1 MDSNQLI
8 QRTKLFALEVIR
20 FFQRLP
26 KTDEAKIIGKQ
37 LLRSGTSVAANYRAA
52 CRSRSKQEFYSKLCI
67 VVEESD
73 ETLFWLELL
82 HESGVAKAELINIL
96 MKEAEELL
104 YIFSASR
111 KSTRLNLNHSIIKSS
126 NHSII
131 KSANHQISKSSNHQI
146 SY

>member
-1 MDSNQLI
+1 LDSKQLI
-8 QRTKLFALEVIR
+8 QRTRLFALEVIR

-52 CRSRSKQEFYSKLCI
+52 CRSRSKQEFYAKVCI

-73 ETLFWLELL
+73 ESLFWLELIRD
-82 HESGVAKAELINIL
+82 SGIQNDDKTNLL

-104 YIFSASR
+104 YIFAATR
-111 KSTRLNLNHSIIKSS
+111 KSSKLNLNHQINKSP
-126 NHSII
+126 N
-131 KSANHQISKSSNHQI
+131 Q
-146 SY
+146 

>member
-8 QRTKLFALEVIR
+8 LRTKLFALEVIK

-52 CRSRSKQEFYSKLCI
+52 CRSRSKQEFYSKVCI

-73 ETLFWLELL
+73 ETLFWLELIRDSEIQNNDKTNL
-82 HESGVAKAELINIL
+82 L

-104 YIFSASR
+104 YIFAASR
-111 KSTRLNLNHSIIKSS
+111 KSTKLNLNHQIAKSS
-126 NHSII
+126 N
-131 KSANHQISKSSNHQI
+131 Q
-146 SY
+146 

>member
-8 QRTKLFALEVIR
+8 LRTKLFALEVIR
-20 FFQRLP
+20 FFQKLP

-52 CRSRSKQEFYSKLCI
+52 CRSRSKQEFYSKVCI

-73 ETLFWLELL
+73 ETLFWLELIRDSEIQNNDKTKL
-82 HESGVAKAELINIL
+82 L

-104 YIFSASR
+104 YIFAASR
-111 KSTRLNLNHSIIKSS
+111 KSTKLNLN
-126 NHSII
+126 
-131 KSANHQISKSSNHQI
+131 Q
-146 SY
+146 